1 MIPKFMMAPTP
12 WEVIL
17 SLRARQFQVSEA
29 AQKNGRRGRKRC
41 CVTHSYS
48 GTQLAEAL
56 LSSAPG
62 FEGHLRIKSKPIEG
76 KRTWTSMHGRMFMGQ
91 PGGGAPYFCS
101 HSIGWNSDQVA
112 TPNCKGGWEIWVSR
126 IPRKKRVWIFG

>member
-1 MIPKFMMAPTP
+1 MAPTP

-62 FEGHLRIKSKPIEG
+62 FEGHLRIKSKPTEG

-101 HSIGWNSDQVA
+101 AHIPLVGTQVRWLHLTA
-112 TPNCKGGWEIWVSR
+112 REAGKYGSAEYPGRRECGFLVSR
-126 IPRKKRVWIFG
+126 